1 MMQIYLQESIINRH
15 AGVMLMMRLVYSMLE
30 YIVTRLSFDIS
41 ADLIQKVQ
49 SLSVICESVYSQS
62 TNIPKQNERITFN
75 SIMHSFKP

>member
-30 YIVTRLSFDIS
+30 YIVTRHSFEIS

-49 SLSVICESVYSQS
+49 SVSVICESVYS
-62 TNIPKQNERITFN
+62 
-75 SIMHSFKP
+75 

>member
-30 YIVTRLSFDIS
+30 YLVTRHFLDIS

-49 SLSVICESVYSQS
+49 SVSVICESVYS
-62 TNIPKQNERITFN
+62 
-75 SIMHSFKP
+75 